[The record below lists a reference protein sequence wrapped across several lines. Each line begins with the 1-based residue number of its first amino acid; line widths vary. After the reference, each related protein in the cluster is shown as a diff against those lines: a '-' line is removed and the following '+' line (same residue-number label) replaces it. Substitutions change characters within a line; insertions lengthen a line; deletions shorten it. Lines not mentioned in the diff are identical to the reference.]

1 MSQQNHR
8 DFVCDAIKKTKLLTS
23 PPNYWSNTLASRQP
37 SGNGSRFHETVT
49 EEILKAVEWEEI
61 TDSLPEGVKMP
72 GCRYFQTAIPGL
84 LGVVELG
91 DIPRSRM
98 VVLSDPKGTGKVS
111 CEIDRKDLSGDLSNV
126 DFTVLTVGEEEGMQV
141 VYTLHPGLPIR
152 PSQVPAEGFA
162 GKEVT
167 VSEAYDLGLRYAKV
181 NG

>member
-1 MSQQNHR
+1 MQTTNHC
-8 DFVCDAIKKTKLLTS
+8 DFVDECIENTKCLTS

-49 EEILKAVEWEEI
+49 EETLKAVEWEEI

-91 DIPRSRM
+91 DIPRSQR
-98 VVLSDPKGTGKVS
+98 VLLVDPKGTGKVS
-111 CEIDRKDLSGDLSNV
+111 AEISREVLSQELSDV
-126 DFTVLTVGEEEGMQV
+126 DFTVLTVGEEEGMNV
-141 VYTLHPGLPIR
+141 VYTFHPGLPIR

-162 GKEVT
+162 GREVT
-167 VSEAYDLGLRYAKV
+167 VSEAYDLGLHYAKV